1 MPGNSVLFSS
11 GDLYVGELLELHK
24 GVEYLFQISRGYVGL
39 LLRCCSGKGTHFTLR
54 GESRGFPQ
62 GLAGN
67 LGFLSSCDVDLMVT
81 LVLPLGSQVSF
92 RVVTG
97 TSGFLSSHFRGN
109 RPDRLVCR
117 NSVFLSSGHRD
128 LWFAF
133 KVYVESQPSSRVEGR
148 NSALLSSCNGR
159 LLEPLSD
166 LKGVKPPMEF

>member
-1 MPGNSVLFSS
+1 MPGNSVFFSS
-11 GDLYVGELLELHK
+11 GDAYVGELLELHK

-92 RVVTG
+92 KVVTG
-97 TSGFLSSHFRGN
+97 TSGFLSSHCRGN
-109 RPDRLVCR
+109 RPQIDLCPETPCSSPVATEICGLHSRFTWGVRLH
-117 NSVFLSSGHRD
+117 LELKEGI
-128 LWFAF
+128 LL
-133 KVYVESQPSSRVEGR
+133 SSRVATGI
-148 NSALLSSCNGR
+148 SWSH
-159 LLEPLSD
+159 
-166 LKGVKPPMEF
+166 